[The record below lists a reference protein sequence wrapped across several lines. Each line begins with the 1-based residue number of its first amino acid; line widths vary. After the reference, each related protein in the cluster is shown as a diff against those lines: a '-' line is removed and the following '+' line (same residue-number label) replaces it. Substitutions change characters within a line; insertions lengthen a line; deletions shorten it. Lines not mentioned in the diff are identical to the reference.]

1 MNKNKKRKRRKII
14 IRKNTGKEIIIH
26 CLKFILIL
34 ITFFVL
40 ISIKSKPKSK
50 FTKEFK
56 PINNTTIIQRKKFI
70 KLSREEAVNNFQK
83 YLEICKNDSL
93 INTKAFV
100 KSKEPIMSA
109 IIPVYNSQDTIK
121 LAIRSIQNQE
131 MENMEIILVNDKADA
146 NTTKI
151 LEEIKKED
159 PRISIIYND
168 KRMSSLY
175 SRCIGVLAAKGK
187 YITFVDHDDMFC
199 DKDVFEVLYDET
211 EEEKYDIV
219 SFLAFE
225 NFKNGYKDVRST
237 VKANKNILTGY
248 QPDIGIYPSKENHPI
263 YYNNALIWGKIIK
276 TEPFKEAVNKFG
288 KERYS
293 TFVTWSED
301 TTLFFVVCTTAQSY
315 KYIEK
320 YGIFHKVFAKSST
333 SLSGKKERMFGELFN
348 LETIFDFSKNEYKNF
363 TIDKLL
369 KMKTWAHFT
378 LEDEKI
384 KEYFKSVIKKILNSK
399 YIEEK
404 YKNEIRKA
412 YARYNLTE

>member
-1 MNKNKKRKRRKII
+1 MNKKNNK
-14 IRKNTGKEIIIH
+14 KEIIIH
-26 CLKFILIL
+26 CSKFILIL

-40 ISIKSKPKSK
+40 ITIKSKPEP
-50 FTKEFK
+50 TKETK

-70 KLSREEAVNNFQK
+70 KISREEAVNNFKQ

-93 INTKAFV
+93 INKKTSG
-100 KSKEPIMSA
+100 KSKEPIITA

-131 MENMEIILVNDKADA
+131 MENIEIILVNDFADS

-151 LEEIKKED
+151 IEEMKKED
-159 PRISIIYND
+159 PRISIIYNE
-168 KRMSSLY
+168 KRMSALY

-187 YITFVDHDDMFC
+187 YIAFVDNDDMFC

-293 TFVTWSED
+293 TFITWSED
-301 TTLFFVVCTTAQSY
+301 TTLFFMVCTTAQSY
-315 KYIEK
+315 KYVEK
-320 YGIFHKVFAKSST
+320 YGIFHKVYTTSST
-333 SLSGKKERMFGELFN
+333 SLTGKKERMFGDIFN

-404 YKNEIRKA
+404 YKIEIRKA